1 MKLRLLDKNS
11 SEPLYSQLYGR
22 LMEKIE
28 KGELKAGDRVP
39 AERELAESLNVSRIT
54 ARQAVDALVKSGLV
68 YREQGRGTFV
78 AEPRMRG
85 VMGFS
90 SFSQD
95 MQSRGLHPSSVV
107 LSLEVT
113 AVDEKLQKTL
123 KLSPQDLAI
132 HLVRLRKADDTP
144 VAFQSTYIPYSLCP
158 GLEQEDFSSASLFSI
173 LREKYY
179 INPAWTEV
187 EMEALAA
194 SAEESHHLQIN
205 RDDPV
210 LVVRGLTF
218 TDSFELIESVRT
230 VYRGNGLALYI
241 GRQRISSSSR

>member
-11 SEPLYSQLYGR
+11 SEPLYSQLYAR

-54 ARQAVDALVKSGLV
+54 ARQAIDALVKSGLV

-95 MQSRGLHPSSVV
+95 VESRGLHPSSSV
-107 LSLEVT
+107 LSQELT
-113 AVDEKLQKTL
+113 RVDEKLQKTL
-123 KLSPQDLAI
+123 KLGPEDLAI
-132 HLVRLRKADDTP
+132 HIVRVRKADDTP
-144 VAFQSTYIPYSLCP
+144 VALQSTYIPYSLCP
-158 GLEQEDFSSASLFSI
+158 GLENEDFSSASL
-173 LREKYY
+173 
-179 INPAWTEV
+179 
-187 EMEALAA
+187 
-194 SAEESHHLQIN
+194 
-205 RDDPV
+205 
-210 LVVRGLTF
+210 
-218 TDSFELIESVRT
+218 
-230 VYRGNGLALYI
+230 
-241 GRQRISSSSR
+241 